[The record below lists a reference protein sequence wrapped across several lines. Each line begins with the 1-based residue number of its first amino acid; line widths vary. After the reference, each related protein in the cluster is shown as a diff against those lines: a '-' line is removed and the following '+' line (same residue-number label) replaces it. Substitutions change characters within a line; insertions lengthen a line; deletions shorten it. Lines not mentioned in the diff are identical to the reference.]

1 MSEGGLMFRRR
12 TNVSGLRRPIS
23 YLSDRTRRL
32 VLRVAILSAFFLGIP
47 AFVCA
52 QSQETQNPLFPGA
65 QAEPPEQP
73 AQTSPGSIPVPQ
85 RQPVVTPR
93 ITNVTPAQ
101 EIAEQGQGLKKKP
114 PKTEAEVQAEPDLEF
129 QQFAE
134 NSLGI
139 KLPIFGQ
146 NLFENV

>member
-1 MSEGGLMFRRR
+1 MREGGLMFRRR

-93 ITNVTPAQ
+93 ITNVTTAQ
-101 EIAEQGQGLKKKP
+101 EIAAQGQGLKTKP
-114 PKTEAEVQAEPDLEF
+114 PKTQADGRSDPDL
-129 QQFAE
+129 QVRQLAE
-134 NSLGI
+134 NALG
-139 KLPIFGQ
+139 L
-146 NLFENV
+146 N